1 MMTKESSKITMN
13 IKAENATNSDWQ
25 GYQISPVLC
34 SRRGNRIIVLKFRPD
49 ENYENQIEIYSMEVL
64 ELWENFIQI
73 FKEK

>member
-25 GYQISPVLC
+25 GQQISPVLC
-34 SRRGNRIIVLKFRPD
+34 SGGGGNRIIVLKFRPD

-64 ELWENFIQI
+64 ELWENLI
-73 FKEK
+73 